1 MTEAAAV
8 SHSDL
13 RRLNLDAISCLIDAL
28 ARLEPKASVAARR
41 GVLELLCRLE
51 WVYRGGE
58 GALSTGA
65 RKRLQNAVIEGYM
78 KEVRAPAT
86 KKGRGSG
93 ETGTQ
98 SERGQGRGPWSPI
111 LGAPSESPNH

>member
-1 MTEAAAV
+1 M

-78 KEVRAPAT
+78 KEVRAST
-86 KKGRGSG
+86 TGKEGSRRRGRDPKPQ
-93 ETGTQ
+93 GT
-98 SERGQGRGPWSPI
+98 RGGRPLSFLLWCSF
-111 LGAPSESPNH
+111 

>member
-1 MTEAAAV
+1 M

-78 KEVRAPAT
+78 KEVRAIS
-86 KKGRGSG
+86 KKGGKGQRGGRDLRPEATG
-93 ETGTQ
+93 EGGGTGV
-98 SERGQGRGPWSPI
+98 PF
-111 LGAPSESPNH
+111 